1 MLIYWHSQ
9 FINKMGVCL
18 QEVRL
23 TSICRNRCPH
33 ASPGRLRT
41 SGFSQAR
48 LLLLYF
54 HCFYAGARSLLSV
67 RFELSLQGI
76 PHCFCT
82 DLGEPDVAESS
93 LSPVRHHGVS
103 SGACQA
109 EPLGR
114 PQPSSPLRRSAESA
128 KANPSSCR
136 PSGPDAVTQ
145 ADRGSWSP
153 ACRASSSPAT

>member
-1 MLIYWHSQ
+1 MFRQHHERTG
-9 FINKMGVCL
+9 KVCL

-82 DLGEPDVAESS
+82 DLGEPDVAGK
-93 LSPVRHHGVS
+93 VREDMAGYQQLDGWCHEV
-103 SGACQA
+103 
-109 EPLGR
+109 
-114 PQPSSPLRRSAESA
+114 
-128 KANPSSCR
+128 
-136 PSGPDAVTQ
+136 
-145 ADRGSWSP
+145 
-153 ACRASSSPAT
+153 